1 MVVLLDVDRTA
12 AKIPSIVSVA
22 FYSLVHRNSQ
32 HMNRD
37 NPPYMPYIG
46 WLYIYTYIY
55 TYIYICRER
64 ERVVMGGEVVK
75 VLIL

>member
-46 WLYIYTYIY
+46 WLYIYIH
-55 TYIYICRER
+55 IYICIER
-64 ERVVMGGEVVK
+64 ESG
-75 VLIL
+75 